1 MGGPFTYA
9 DPTAIAAEAQSLS
22 DVKPTSNPA
31 IRRTS
36 AVRPSSIPLGP
47 IAQKA
52 QADLIQSY
60 AEYKTMLAEAGITEQ
75 EFEILVQYI
84 RETSQ
89 VNKELKRHNKPEI
102 RLGEMDLEQRILA
115 ARPQT
120 PRFPGTLDTR
130 GYNIGIT
137 PRTELAGE
145 YIGTGVIN
153 FTEALVEY
161 FWEHPGAELS
171 LVLDFLPVIGELKAG
186 IEAIYGRD
194 LITGEEIPTWAR
206 ALGAT
211 IAVIPAAKGIMKLT
225 SLGGKLAR
233 RAGSMVRKLA
243 PIAVVAALSYKAPAE
258 AIRLMKNVAELD
270 EAAMKL
276 AKIEADAAKGVLH
289 ATELQEKATQE
300 VSKLLTA
307 QEAAELDRRAVR
319 ESATPRPDVPAPP
332 AKKLPDAP
340 EALPVGQRGKASATR
355 KPKGKP
361 KPKPRPKKP
370 TVAAPAKPALPAD
383 AKVKNFQIAKTGS
396 RYGKAY
402 WNQQELRAAQ
412 YVMEK
417 EGLFWWRE
425 AEIWLMKGEELIK
438 TDRRLDAVLID
449 PITGEVQAA
458 EWTTARQLSE
468 SAAKKAQLA
477 SQRQLFAQAKKGWTV
492 LARPAGEGAFF
503 DITKAAERTEVYPHW
518 RKPPS
523 P

>member
-1 MGGPFTYA
+1 VGSPFTYA

-22 DVKPTSNPA
+22 DVKSTSNPA
-31 IRRTS
+31 ITRTS

-60 AEYKTMLAEAGITEQ
+60 AEYKIMLAEAGITEQ

-102 RLGEMDLEQRILA
+102 HPSEMDLEQRILA

-130 GYNIGIT
+130 GYNIGII

-153 FTEALVEY
+153 FTEALIEY
-161 FWEHPGAELS
+161 FWEHPDAALS

-225 SLGGKLAR
+225 SLGGKLVR

-300 VSKLLTA
+300 VSKLL
-307 QEAAELDRRAVR
+307 QRRKPRSWIGARSGNLQLRGQTSPLLPLRSFRMRPRHFRWASAVR
-319 ESATPRPDVPAPP
+319 PA
-332 AKKLPDAP
+332 
-340 EALPVGQRGKASATR
+340 
-355 KPKGKP
+355 
-361 KPKPRPKKP
+361 
-370 TVAAPAKPALPAD
+370 
-383 AKVKNFQIAKTGS
+383 
-396 RYGKAY
+396 
-402 WNQQELRAAQ
+402 QQESR
-412 YVMEK
+412 
-417 EGLFWWRE
+417 RE
-425 AEIWLMKGEELIK
+425 SQSPNQDQRSRRWLH
-438 TDRRLDAVLID
+438 
-449 PITGEVQAA
+449 
-458 EWTTARQLSE
+458 
-468 SAAKKAQLA
+468 
-477 SQRQLFAQAKKGWTV
+477 QRN
-492 LARPAGEGAFF
+492 R
-503 DITKAAERTEVYPHW
+503 HS
-518 RKPPS
+518 PPM
-523 P
+523 PK